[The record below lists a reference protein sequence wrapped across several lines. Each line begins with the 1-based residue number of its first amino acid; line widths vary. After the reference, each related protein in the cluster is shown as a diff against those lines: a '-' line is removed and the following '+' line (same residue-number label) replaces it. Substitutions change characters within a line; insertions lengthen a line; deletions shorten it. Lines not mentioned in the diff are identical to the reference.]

1 MLTALGVTGAA
12 DDPLLDIVI
21 RNVQYRVQNETNQSE
36 LPEGLVSVAVYMV
49 VGEYLNMK
57 KVSGQLDGF
66 DLDAAIKQ
74 IQEGDTNTVFAI
86 GDGSSTPEQRLDAL
100 ISYLINGRTREFYR
114 FRRLVWWTH
123 TEKPLNGCGRIGV
136 PSL

>member
-1 MLTALGVTGAA
+1 MRDDVVAMLTALGVTGAA

-36 LPEGLVSVAVYMV
+36 LPEGLVSVAVYMA

-57 KVSGQLDGF
+57 KVSGQLEGF

-114 FRRLVWWTH
+114 FRRFVW
-123 TEKPLNGCGRIGV
+123 
-136 PSL
+136 

>member
-1 MLTALGVTGAA
+1 MRDKAVAMLTALGVAGAA
-12 DDPLLDIVI
+12 DDPLLDIVLN
-21 RNVQYRVQNETNQSE
+21 NVQWRIKNLSNLSE
-36 LPEGLVSVAVYMV
+36 IPEGLESLAVSMA

-57 KVSGQLDGF
+57 KVSGQLEGF

-100 ISYLINGRTREFYR
+100 ISYLISGRTRELYR
-114 FRRLVWWTH
+114 FRRFVW
-123 TEKPLNGCGRIGV
+123 
-136 PSL
+136 